1 MSNFTEILWNLLAR
15 LKPIGKFFSETL
27 SWWFT
32 LAGLVLIVIGSVH
45 PWGLGDNTAKLLS
58 SIGSSVLV
66 GGVFGVLL
74 KSAQYLDL
82 FEKVLRKIFFGISDE
97 KRDLVSVFHQTLCET
112 LYGKGKT
119 IDGSNI
125 IADLSDALKGVVHEN
140 HVLQQRKDLKELW
153 ETISVAMYKTR
164 YGQIGEAIAIKL
176 SEQYLP
182 QQDSFYY
189 EKFRE
194 SITSLRFVKP
204 DNRYVA
210 TEEVIDLRVK
220 PIDPSQ
226 PIDWQYVARLFK
238 GSTDEDTKFF
248 LDKLTVIGV
257 DRIRDYPVS
266 QQDIVDEF
274 GRTALQALL
283 TIRLEGAME
292 YDLHLEVRRIYDY
305 DRNRQRDIKTS
316 RFIVRPEFHVSYD
329 NNELALTFLP
339 VGTNENAYTQ
349 KGKSFRNVIWNEY
362 NHLIFPNQGYTLL
375 LDRKEAPP
383 MSKDTIRV

>member
-125 IADLSDALKGVVHEN
+125 IADLSDALKAWCMRTTCFN
-140 HVLQQRKDLKELW
+140 
-153 ETISVAMYKTR
+153 
-164 YGQIGEAIAIKL
+164 
-176 SEQYLP
+176 SE
-182 QQDSFYY
+182 
-189 EKFRE
+189 
-194 SITSLRFVKP
+194 
-204 DNRYVA
+204 
-210 TEEVIDLRVK
+210 
-220 PIDPSQ
+220 
-226 PIDWQYVARLFK
+226 
-238 GSTDEDTKFF
+238 
-248 LDKLTVIGV
+248 
-257 DRIRDYPVS
+257 RI
-266 QQDIVDEF
+266 
-274 GRTALQALL
+274 
-283 TIRLEGAME
+283 
-292 YDLHLEVRRIYDY
+292 
-305 DRNRQRDIKTS
+305 
-316 RFIVRPEFHVSYD
+316 
-329 NNELALTFLP
+329 
-339 VGTNENAYTQ
+339 
-349 KGKSFRNVIWNEY
+349 
-362 NHLIFPNQGYTLL
+362 
-375 LDRKEAPP
+375 
-383 MSKDTIRV
+383 